1 MITQKGHLLFLNI
14 APFSYGGEK
23 ELAQQMVEYTRLTGN
38 RIVLY
43 SLSMHPEGLPASEK
57 AEKYIASY
65 RRLKAEL
72 EGTDVML
79 GVLLQSILGHWP
91 RTDRNEENWTR
102 TINID
107 GQAVRYC
114 PFDQRFREYIKTV
127 VTSLAKGKPCLFL
140 TDDDIRA
147 FSHRPECFCPLHTA
161 EFNRRLKTDFTS
173 DQLREK
179 VSFSMPGEAIYDTF
193 QQLQRDTVNGLLCLI
208 RECIDSVDPDIP
220 AGTCCAGEEL
230 RFCGETAKC
239 IAGKHTPFFRMANAE
254 YLEVSPKSFPA
265 TILRTQQRQAHADIP
280 IVLDEADTFPHHLYS
295 RSSTSFHAKL
305 CSSIMCGLNGAKLW
319 FVNASKLGKPVSK
332 NYVYILSRNKGYYR
346 TLAEEA
352 ASTAME
358 GIVIPLHSRFP
369 KWHLAKNTQETFL
382 ESGGWGE
389 KVFGLFGIPFQ
400 CSYPGKS
407 TGIHAIA
414 GQATVQRLTDDE
426 LRILLVGKLLVD
438 GGAAIELC
446 RRGYGDFLGIE
457 ATEEQFL
464 FNREYACES
473 RQFLPATV
481 KGTPHFTIK
490 SSAATV
496 LSMLAYES
504 YNQSGKLEDV
514 APGTVL
520 FKNSLG
526 GMVLTTS
533 YHTNYSFS
541 QLNPQRK
548 EWLVSL
554 LHLLNG
560 SVIPGIVLNEQDT
573 CALRRKG
580 DNYDLLML
588 FNLNYDAMEKLD
600 ITSDARPSQVL
611 KLTPDGIW
619 QDMPFSYENNVL
631 SISTTMHCY
640 EALTLKIMR

>member
-1 MITQKGHLLFLNI
+1 
-14 APFSYGGEK
+14 
-23 ELAQQMVEYTRLTGN
+23 MVEYTRLTGN

-43 SLSMHPEGLPASEK
+43 SLSMHPEGLPALEK

-65 RRLKAEL
+65 RCLKAEL
-72 EGTDVML
+72 AGTDVML

-91 RTDRNEENWTR
+91 RADRNEENWTR

-114 PFDQRFREYIKTV
+114 PFDQRFKEYIKTV
-127 VTSLAKGKPCLFL
+127 VTSLAKEKPCLFL

-161 EFNRRLKTDFTS
+161 EFNRRLNTDFTP

-179 VSFSMPGEAIYDTF
+179 VSSSMPGQAIYDTF
-193 QQLQRDTVNGLLCLI
+193 QQLQRDTVNGLLSFI

-230 RFCGETAKC
+230 RFCGEAAKC
-239 IAGKHTPFFRMANAE
+239 IAGKHTPFFRMSNAE

-265 TILRTQQRQAHADIP
+265 TILRTQQQRQAHADIP
-280 IVLDEADTFPHHLYS
+280 VVLDEADTFPHHLYS

-332 NYVYILSRNKGYYR
+332 NYIDILSRNKGYYR
-346 TLAEEA
+346 ALAEEA
-352 ASTAME
+352 ASTVME
-358 GIVIPLHSRFP
+358 GIVIPLHSRFT
-369 KWHLAKNTQETFL
+369 KWHLAKNTQEAFL
-382 ESGGWGE
+382 ESGIWGE

-400 CSYPGKS
+400 CSYSGKS
-407 TGIHAIA
+407 SGIHAIA

-426 LRILLVGKLLVD
+426 LRILLAGKLLVD
-438 GGAAIELC
+438 GAAAIELC
-446 RRGYGDFLGIE
+446 RRGYGDFLGLE

-464 FNREYACES
+464 FNREYVCES
-473 RQFLPATV
+473 RQFLPATA
-481 KGTPHFTIK
+481 KGTPHFKIK
-490 SSAATV
+490 SSSATV
-496 LSMLAYES
+496 LSTLAYEP
-504 YNQSGKLEDV
+504 YNQSGKMEDV
-514 APGTVL
+514 APGTIL

-526 GMVLTTS
+526 GMMLTTS
-533 YHTNYSFS
+533 YHTNYGFS

-554 LHLLNG
+554 LNRLNG
-560 SVIPGIVLNEQDT
+560 SVIPGIVLNEQDI

-580 DNYDLLML
+580 DNHDLLML
-588 FNLNYDAMEKLD
+588 FNLNYDALEKLD

-611 KLTPDGIW
+611 QLTPDGIW
-619 QDMPFSYENNVL
+619 QEMPFSYEANAL
-631 SISTTMHCY
+631 SISATLHCH
-640 EALTLKIMR
+640 EVLTLKIMW